1 LGASGAGGAD
11 WLWKGTLWGAPENYR
26 KSSAVKGVKTPT
38 LFIAAENG
46 LPRYGTDFLFTAL
59 KRQGVETQYLL
70 FKGENHV
77 VSRPENQRELRRR
90 VLDWVTTRVK

>member
-1 LGASGAGGAD
+1 MGASGAGGAD

-26 KSSAVKGVKTPT
+26 KSSAVNYVRGVKTPT

-77 VSRPENQRELRRR
+77 VSRPENQRELLRH
-90 VLDWVTTRVK
+90 LIG